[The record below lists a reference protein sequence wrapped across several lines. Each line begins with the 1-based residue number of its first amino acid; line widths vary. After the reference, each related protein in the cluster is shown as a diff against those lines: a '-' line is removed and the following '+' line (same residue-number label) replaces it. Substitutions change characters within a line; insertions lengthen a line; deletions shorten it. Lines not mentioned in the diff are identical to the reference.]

1 MNCDV
6 SLDMDTFWLLL
17 SWQPSRTYSQLI
29 IFLWTPDASAPVQG
43 LWEQNLVLPVQLQLP
58 FYLEKVGLA
67 GELVAELF
75 NFIFGK
81 AG

>member
-1 MNCDV
+1 MFLWTWTDFGSYCHGNPPG
-6 SLDMDTFWLLL
+6 LN
-17 SWQPSRTYSQLI
+17 SQLI
-29 IFLWTPDASAPVQG
+29 IFLWTPDASASVQG

-58 FYLEKVGLA
+58 FYLEKLGLA

>member
-1 MNCDV
+1 MFLWTWTHFGSYCHGSPPGFN
-6 SLDMDTFWLLL
+6 
-17 SWQPSRTYSQLI
+17 SRLI

-43 LWEQNLVLPVQLQLP
+43 LWEQNLVLLVELQLP

-81 AG
+81 VG